1 MPRAPPQWPSSYLSF
16 ASVPVVKVTSRCQGQ
31 SNLGNAA
38 SNLEESQ
45 TDSDSLFESLWR
57 VKSDLSKVPDV
68 DPCRH
73 RHSQLNQWLHD
84 YFEHY
89 ECIIFDEFIHGDV
102 RSWASSAA
110 IVPWFSDGSHWLRLI
125 FPLHQKI
132 SLKFSHFLII
142 IYRNFSFNFHSVG
155 SFFSQGICGGLN
167 SGIIGIVINRWA
179 KSMGS

>member
-1 MPRAPPQWPSSYLSF
+1 MDGSKCWLSSQDLPFVSTHFYMGSIHPKVTSEIVMPRAPPQWPSSYLSF

-102 RSWASSAA
+102 RSWASSQQLFPDSLMAH
-110 IVPWFSDGSHWLRLI
+110 IGSHRLI
-125 FPLHQKI
+125 SRKVASATWVLRASAQ
-132 SLKFSHFLII
+132 S
-142 IYRNFSFNFHSVG
+142 
-155 SFFSQGICGGLN
+155 
-167 SGIIGIVINRWA
+167 
-179 KSMGS
+179 